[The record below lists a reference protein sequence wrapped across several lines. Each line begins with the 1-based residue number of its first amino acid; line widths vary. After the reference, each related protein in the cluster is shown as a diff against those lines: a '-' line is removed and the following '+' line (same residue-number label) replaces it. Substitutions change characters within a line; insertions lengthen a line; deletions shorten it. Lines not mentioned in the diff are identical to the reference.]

1 MDNNEAKPKPSPSMF
16 GLKQA
21 SFKRK
26 GKAFSRELEYDLKKK
41 LAQVKPCPK
50 SKKFKKKRHKEFGV
64 CFRVPASK
72 PVNSEEKHVEGFLAC
87 FQCNAVKC

>member
-1 MDNNEAKPKPSPSMF
+1 MVNNEAKPKQIPSML

-26 GKAFSRELEYDLKKK
+26 GKGVSRELEYDLKKK

-50 SKKFKKKRHKEFGV
+50 SKKFKKKRHKESGV

-72 PVNSEEKHVEGFLAC
+72 PVNSEEKQVETRMSKGSSG
-87 FQCNAVKC
+87 

>member
-1 MDNNEAKPKPSPSMF
+1 MVNNEAKPKQISSML

-26 GKAFSRELEYDLKKK
+26 GKGVSRVEYDLKKK

-87 FQCNAVKC
+87 FHCNAVKC